1 MSVMVTAVY
10 GLLAGNTCCA
20 GSTPIGPTTC
30 RSALVDVVGQPADVV
45 EDIGLRLVPGSGA
58 TVLKPNVPAGGLAL
72 ATPLLTSNADPA
84 VTATTA
90 APDTN
95 RVNNLLLCT
104 IRLTLTDNRGINYRS
119 RCSCYR
125 KSSQGLFPEA
135 C

>member
-1 MSVMVTAVY
+1 
-10 GLLAGNTCCA
+10 
-20 GSTPIGPTTC
+20 
-30 RSALVDVVGQPADVV
+30 
-45 EDIGLRLVPGSGA
+45 
-58 TVLKPNVPAGGLAL
+58 LAL